1 MTLRLIK
8 RIALLLRA
16 DAHAVVDALEER
28 SLLLKQALRDA
39 ELDLLEKRAHV
50 EALEREEERVRE
62 RSARCGAALAALDED
77 VELALAGARDE
88 LARFAIRRLLPL
100 RAERDGL
107 EREAAAL
114 AASRGALVERLAAQ
128 ECELED
134 LRARVRA
141 RLAHGDDAALRDGGF
156 GPPPVDD
163 AEVELELLR
172 RRGPG
177 APSTVAGVRE
187 EGAR

>member
-1 MTLRLIK
+1 MPLRLFD

-16 DAHAVVDALEER
+16 DAHGVVDALEER
-28 SLLLKQALRDA
+28 SLLLKQAVRDA

-50 EALEREEERVRE
+50 EALEREEARVRE
-62 RSARCGAALAALDED
+62 RAVRCSDALATLDED
-77 VELALAGARDE
+77 VELALAGARED

-107 EREAAAL
+107 EREAATL
-114 AASRGALVERLAAQ
+114 SASRGALVGRLATQ
-128 ECELED
+128 ECEFEE

-141 RLAHGDDAALRDGGF
+141 RLARGDDDAVRDGGF
-156 GPPPVDD
+156 GPPLVDD

-172 RRGPG
+172 RRGP
-177 APSTVAGVRE
+177 AASSL
-187 EGAR
+187 EGSSRGEDAR